1 MRTYRTYD
9 FRHVAAWPKRLLC
22 LQDFFAGQ
30 HLVLHGPGGRWSADR
45 YVAFVAARPQAL
57 GSQNY
62 ILKYFKYYS
71 ALRCDRC
78 AIACISWL
86 VVLSNHEVAYW
97 GMFFTYCNSYR
108 RSMATSRPDC
118 VVINIC
124 FSYYLLLLSLCT
136 SMNVPTCVNIY
147 ICNMYY
153 FFICG
158 EGRPETMISFDHD
171 CDFHRPRKGNGQ

>member
-1 MRTYRTYD
+1 MYCKINVKVGYAFSHVLPWHADLLYRTFG

-62 ILKYFKYYS
+62 ILKYYKYYND
-71 ALRCDRC
+71 LRCDRC
-78 AIACISWL
+78 AIACISRL

-108 RSMATSRPDC
+108 RSVATSRPGC
-118 VVINIC
+118 VVINI
-124 FSYYLLLLSLCT
+124 FLIIYYCYHYAHLW
-136 SMNVPTCVNIY
+136 M
-147 ICNMYY
+147 
-153 FFICG
+153 
-158 EGRPETMISFDHD
+158 
-171 CDFHRPRKGNGQ
+171 